1 MKGVAMG
8 KYDTANL
15 RNLGIVAHGGAG
27 KTSLVEAML
36 FNTGMNERLGKVDDG
51 TSSMDFEPEEIK
63 RQITISSS
71 LNHCEWKKHSLH
83 LVDTPG
89 YSNFIHDTRNCLRIL
104 GGGVMI
110 VSAISGV
117 KAQTQKIWGWSQEFE
132 VPLIAFVN
140 KMDRERADFLR
151 AVDDMEKM
159 LGCRGVLVNMPIGQ
173 ESDFRGIIDLVTMKA
188 RIFQFD
194 EKGTYN
200 EEEIPAE
207 YVDEAQRLRTMLLEA
222 VADADDALMEKY
234 LEEEDLSVEEIL
246 QGLREGT
253 LTGVFTPVLCGS
265 ATANIGV
272 RQLLDYVVH
281 CLPSPLDK
289 GVQMGTVPGS
299 DEIVERKPS
308 EDEPFSAMVFK
319 TYSDP
324 FTGKLTLFRVYS
336 GVLNS
341 DSTSYNSSQDE
352 TERIGQLYQLE
363 GKKQVPLQQ
372 AVAGDIVAVA
382 KLKSTA
388 TGDTLCQENAP
399 IVYESLLQLKPI
411 ISFAI
416 EARSKND
423 EDKIHTGL
431 QRLIEED
438 PTLQISR
445 NEQTHEMI
453 ISGMGQVHIEVAVEK
468 LKRKYGVDVELQLPK
483 VPYRETIKGSAK
495 LQSKYKKQSGGRGQY
510 GDVWLEIE
518 PLHAGGGYEF
528 VDKIVGGVV
537 PRQYIPAVSKGI
549 EEAMDK
555 GTLGGYPV
563 VDVKVTLF
571 DGSHH
576 SVDSSEMAFKIAGS
590 MGFKKGMDQA
600 KPVLL
605 EPIMKMEVVVPDDC
619 VGDVI
624 GDMNSRRG
632 KVLGVEPQAG
642 SQTVTAQV
650 PMAEVLRYAPELR
663 SMTSDR
669 GLFTTEFSHY
679 EEVPSHLTA
688 KILAERNE
696 R

>member
-1 MKGVAMG
+1 MG
-8 KYDTANL
+8 KYDTAKL

-36 FNTGMNERLGKVDDG
+36 FNTGMTDRLGKVDDG
-51 TSSMDFEPEEIK
+51 SSNMDFEPEEVK

-71 LNHCEWKKHSLH
+71 LHHCNWKEHSLH

-89 YSNFIHDTRNCLRIL
+89 YSNFLHDTRNALRIL

-117 KAQTQKIWGWSQEFE
+117 KAQTKKIWDWSREFE

-151 AVDDMEKM
+151 AVDDMEKS
-159 LGCRGVLVNMPIGQ
+159 LDCRGVLVNMPIGQ
-173 ESDFRGIIDLVTMKA
+173 EADFRGIIDLVAMKA

-194 EKGTYN
+194 EKGTYA

-207 YVDEAQRLRTMLLEA
+207 YVDEAQRLRTVLLEA
-222 VADADDALMEKY
+222 VADADDDLMEKY
-234 LEEEDLSVEEIL
+234 LEEEDLERDEIL
-246 QGLREGT
+246 HGLREGT
-253 LTGVFTPVLCGS
+253 MTGVFTPVLCGS

-272 RQLLDYVVH
+272 RQLLDYVVY

-289 GVQMGTVPGS
+289 GVQIGTRPDS
-299 DEIVERKPS
+299 DEIVERHPS

-319 TYSDP
+319 TNIDP
-324 FTGKLTLFRVYS
+324 FTGKQTLFRVYS
-336 GVLNS
+336 GTLNS
-341 DSTSYNSSQDE
+341 DSSVYNSTKGVS
-352 TERIGQLYQLE
+352 ERIGQLYQLE
-363 GKKQVPLQQ
+363 GKKQLPIDQ

-382 KLKSTA
+382 KLKETS
-388 TGDTLCQENAP
+388 TGDTLCSADDP
-399 IVYESLLQLKPI
+399 IKFDSLLQLKPV
-411 ISFAI
+411 ISFSLRAC
-416 EARSKND
+416 SKND

-431 QRLIEED
+431 QRLTEED

-445 NEQTHEMI
+445 NDETKELI
-453 ISGMGQVHIEVAVEK
+453 LSGMGQVHIEVAVEK
-468 LKRKYGVDVELQLPK
+468 LKRKYGVSVELEAPK
-483 VPYRETIKGSAK
+483 VPYRETIKGRTK

-518 PLHAGGGYEF
+518 PLVPGGGYEF

-537 PRQYIPAVSKGI
+537 PRQYIPAVNKGI
-549 EEAMDK
+549 EEALGK
-555 GTLGGYPV
+555 GTLGGFPV
-563 VDVKVTLF
+563 VDIKVTLF

-590 MGFKKGMDQA
+590 MGLKKGLEQCH
-600 KPVLL
+600 PVLL
-605 EPIMKMEVVVPDDC
+605 EPMMKMEIIVPDDYI
-619 VGDVI
+619 GDVI

-642 SQTVTAQV
+642 SQSITAQV

-688 KILAERNE
+688 RILAEIAQ
-696 R
+696 